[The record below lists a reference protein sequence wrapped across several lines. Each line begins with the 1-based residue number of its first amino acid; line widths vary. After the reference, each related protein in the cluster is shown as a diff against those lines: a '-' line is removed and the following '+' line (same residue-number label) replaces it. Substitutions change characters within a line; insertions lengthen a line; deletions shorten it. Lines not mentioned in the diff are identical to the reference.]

1 MPGTKNSKPTCDV
14 AMMFVRVSNLL
25 LPIESGIRSVC
36 QCFLINFGVSKDA
49 AHFYP
54 LRRNRSVRFGFSVA
68 TVLLA
73 CSGYQV
79 SCYTTEGGGVA
90 LLKAG
95 WGLEGVGF

>member
-49 AHFYP
+49 AHFYL

-68 TVLLA
+68 TVLLG
-73 CSGYQV
+73 SSEDPV
-79 SCYTTEGGGVA
+79 SFNTTVDGGVV
-90 LLKAG
+90 L
-95 WGLEGVGF
+95 